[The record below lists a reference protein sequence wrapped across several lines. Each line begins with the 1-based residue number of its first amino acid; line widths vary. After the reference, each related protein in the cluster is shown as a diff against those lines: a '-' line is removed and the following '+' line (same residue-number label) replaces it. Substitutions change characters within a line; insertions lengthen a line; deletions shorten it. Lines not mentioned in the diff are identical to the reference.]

1 MGKPGS
7 LTPVGPGQ
15 GKGPPPGSPRL
26 GLAPYSSGGLMP
38 RPNKQRRGCSPN
50 NPEGYEV
57 SARALSRDEDSSAHS
72 GLSTQR
78 MRLRCSRQDGKPGTP
93 QHVAGLWS
101 QLSCLSSKPQKG
113 LCVRGP
119 QGPVPL
125 SLPELP
131 TGSQDQEVP
140 EDRAGPPL
148 RTGVE
153 ERVTKG
159 PP

>member
-7 LTPVGPGQ
+7 LTPVGPGR
-15 GKGPPPGSPRL
+15 GRARPLAHP
-26 GLAPYSSGGLMP
+26 GLASPTTAAGVSCPGPINSTATAPQTTP
-38 RPNKQRRGCSPN
+38 RGMKSLPGP
-50 NPEGYEV
+50 
-57 SARALSRDEDSSAHS
+57 SARDEGSSAHS

-78 MRLRCSRQDGKPGTP
+78 TRLRCSHQGMKPGTP

-101 QLSCLSSKPQKG
+101 QLSCLSSKTQKG

-131 TGSQDQEVP
+131 TSSQDQGVP
-140 EDRAGPPL
+140 EDRASLAL